1 MEIRYYEPKD
11 ETGWLRCR
19 VLSFLDTA
27 YFDNVVREKERY
39 HHPSLELVAE
49 KNNQIVGLIDIEYE
63 KEPGFICSNDKLVSG
78 MIWHLAVH
86 PDYQRNGI
94 ARRLLNEAIQIL
106 AHKNVN
112 RLEAWTR
119 DDFWVN
125 KWYESNGFM
134 KKDTYYHVYLEGKEE
149 LNDVLELKMSNLHPV
164 QAFAHYV
171 GDKHAEMKQRFKRV
185 HECNMYERIFNN

>member
-1 MEIRYYEPKD
+1 
-11 ETGWLRCR
+11 
-19 VLSFLDTA
+19 
-27 YFDNVVREKERY
+27 
-39 HHPSLELVAE
+39 
-49 KNNQIVGLIDIEYE
+49 
-63 KEPGFICSNDKLVSG
+63 

-171 GDKHAEMKQRFKRV
+171 GDKPAEMKQRFKRV
-185 HECNMYERIFNN
+185 HECNMYERIINN